1 MNRPAKPN
9 NTESLPERNAR
20 LRDMVKGLA
29 EHNQSLRESD
39 AAWAATCEHYRR
51 RIGDIEFELY
61 IERLPT
67 NRFLKWLRRM
77 KWRLTCR
84 LYKRKV
90 RAK

>member
-1 MNRPAKPN
+1 MK
-9 NTESLPERNAR
+9 TESLVERNQR
-20 LRDMVKGLA
+20 LRILLKDVLA
-29 EHNQSLRESD
+29 ANEALRESD

-51 RIGDIEFELY
+51 RFKDVEFELY